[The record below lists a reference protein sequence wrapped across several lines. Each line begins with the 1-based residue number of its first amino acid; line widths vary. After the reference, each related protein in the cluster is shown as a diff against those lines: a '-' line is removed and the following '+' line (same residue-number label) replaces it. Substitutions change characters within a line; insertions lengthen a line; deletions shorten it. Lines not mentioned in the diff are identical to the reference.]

1 MDNSSGGKDVTL
13 DSIAIEVESDSRV
26 ASNNIQQLAQELLS
40 LKTATSGSFRN
51 LNNLANYLNNLK
63 DSSLGLS
70 SVKTELKN
78 LSSISTSLSS
88 LTNLGKATNLKSLIK
103 QLQQLPNLNEQ
114 LDPTVIDN
122 FTQKIQKLSTALEPL
137 ANNLEKINTGL
148 KSLPTSISKINNQT
162 NQMSTKRSTNIFTV
176 LTKGV
181 SGILVK
187 LQILGQNIQKVVS
200 RTTEMMSNA
209 SEYEEALNLFTV
221 TLGSYAK
228 EALSWITKFTD
239 ALHLDPSEVIQYMG
253 SFNSLIK
260 GLGVGSD
267 KAYLMSKNLTQ
278 LVYDLASFKNL
289 DIQTAFQKLQSA
301 MSGEIEPL
309 RNVGVALTQ
318 ATLQELLYSQGL
330 EVNVSNLDEA
340 TKAQLRYIQIM
351 KSSTEWQTDMARTL
365 ISPSNALRVMQ
376 QEFKKL
382 AKAIGSIFIP
392 IVMQVLPY
400 VMALTEMLTDLAN
413 RIASFFGYEITDID
427 YSNIKDGTEIL
438 GDMEKQADNTT
449 NALRTMLAPFDE
461 LNVVQEHTKGG
472 TGLGGLGEGLDLD
485 LPSYDALA
493 GLTKKLDENVE
504 KAKKNLNALLGT
516 AKKLA
521 IVFGGLWATKQL
533 LAFTGKVSDLYNILK
548 TGNGTLDKNNT
559 LFKRMIDRYK
569 SARSEG
575 NGFITSLRNMLT
587 PAQKVVA
594 TIGGMATAFGLAY
607 TSMKEVGNGSKSLTD
622 VLPLLTIAVG
632 GLATAVGLLV
642 NPLAG
647 IGVAITGV
655 IGGIIGYTK
664 GFNSVNDVVKETY
677 TTLDNYNTKMADLK
691 ATIAQTMTADN
702 TQIQNVQDLRNELS
716 LLVDENGKVKKGYE
730 DRVEYILNQLNGAL
744 GTEYK
749 LVDGQIQQYQEL
761 EKNIDNVI
769 AKKIAERTLD
779 TGQSAYDEAKSR
791 ENELWKARKTAIENT
806 TEAENNYKAI
816 TKEVEQVQDKIN
828 NMLLDPLIPRFRIEE
843 DKKEL
848 ARLKRQQTATY
859 ALYQNKKKLSDE
871 AVKNYD
877 KNQKLIRDYDSL
889 TADYFA
895 NNYNRMRISADQF
908 KDNIIQNEE
917 DIGEA
922 ILNKLEISEY
932 AYSQDYD
939 LYAKYDEQKLKLAQ
953 AQRDA
958 QIQSAKDTLV
968 RSTQS
973 VIDLTPSMISAWNKL
988 SKSSS
993 KAYTDGL
1000 NQLEPDVRQKV
1011 VSSVNALGYSS
1022 TLTTALDNAGTKL
1035 GKTLGKALGNSV
1047 TDSMK
1052 VDPTALAKKIND
1064 AFGHLHTVG
1073 GLLGLTKDLF
1083 PNITAREDGGFVPNS
1098 TLFYANEHG
1107 TPEFIGKI
1115 GNQTA
1120 VANNDQIVTSMTNAM
1135 VTAVSRMNFGGR
1147 GKTIVNVGNRTLYE
1161 GMGEYIDDDTDRYG
1175 TSYISI

>member
-1 MDNSSGGKDVTL
+1 MDNSSGGKDITL

-330 EVNVSNLDEA
+330 EVNISNLDEA

-427 YSNIKDGTEIL
+427 YSKYKYIGIAFSNTIGSIYNLDIIPVSFFKTFNSSKPYISNMYTTKRYLINAYYKENIIVANINSTD
-438 GDMEKQADNTT
+438 
-449 NALRTMLAPFDE
+449 
-461 LNVVQEHTKGG
+461 
-472 TGLGGLGEGLDLD
+472 
-485 LPSYDALA
+485 
-493 GLTKKLDENVE
+493 
-504 KAKKNLNALLGT
+504 LLGV
-516 AKKLA
+516 
-521 IVFGGLWATKQL
+521 I
-533 LAFTGKVSDLYNILK
+533 Y
-548 TGNGTLDKNNT
+548 
-559 LFKRMIDRYK
+559 
-569 SARSEG
+569 
-575 NGFITSLRNMLT
+575 
-587 PAQKVVA
+587 
-594 TIGGMATAFGLAY
+594 
-607 TSMKEVGNGSKSLTD
+607 
-622 VLPLLTIAVG
+622 
-632 GLATAVGLLV
+632 
-642 NPLAG
+642 G
-647 IGVAITGV
+647 I
-655 IGGIIGYTK
+655 K
-664 GFNSVNDVVKETY
+664 
-677 TTLDNYNTKMADLK
+677 
-691 ATIAQTMTADN
+691 
-702 TQIQNVQDLRNELS
+702 
-716 LLVDENGKVKKGYE
+716 
-730 DRVEYILNQLNGAL
+730 
-744 GTEYK
+744 
-749 LVDGQIQQYQEL
+749 
-761 EKNIDNVI
+761 
-769 AKKIAERTLD
+769 
-779 TGQSAYDEAKSR
+779 
-791 ENELWKARKTAIENT
+791 
-806 TEAENNYKAI
+806 
-816 TKEVEQVQDKIN
+816 
-828 NMLLDPLIPRFRIEE
+828 
-843 DKKEL
+843 
-848 ARLKRQQTATY
+848 
-859 ALYQNKKKLSDE
+859 
-871 AVKNYD
+871 
-877 KNQKLIRDYDSL
+877 
-889 TADYFA
+889 
-895 NNYNRMRISADQF
+895 
-908 KDNIIQNEE
+908 
-917 DIGEA
+917 
-922 ILNKLEISEY
+922 
-932 AYSQDYD
+932 
-939 LYAKYDEQKLKLAQ
+939 
-953 AQRDA
+953 
-958 QIQSAKDTLV
+958 
-968 RSTQS
+968 
-973 VIDLTPSMISAWNKL
+973 
-988 SKSSS
+988 
-993 KAYTDGL
+993 
-1000 NQLEPDVRQKV
+1000 
-1011 VSSVNALGYSS
+1011 
-1022 TLTTALDNAGTKL
+1022 
-1035 GKTLGKALGNSV
+1035 
-1047 TDSMK
+1047 
-1052 VDPTALAKKIND
+1052 
-1064 AFGHLHTVG
+1064 
-1073 GLLGLTKDLF
+1073 
-1083 PNITAREDGGFVPNS
+1083 
-1098 TLFYANEHG
+1098 
-1107 TPEFIGKI
+1107 
-1115 GNQTA
+1115 
-1120 VANNDQIVTSMTNAM
+1120 
-1135 VTAVSRMNFGGR
+1135 
-1147 GKTIVNVGNRTLYE
+1147 
-1161 GMGEYIDDDTDRYG
+1161 
-1175 TSYISI
+1175 

>member
-1 MDNSSGGKDVTL
+1 M
-13 DSIAIEVESDSRV
+13 
-26 ASNNIQQLAQELLS
+26 
-40 LKTATSGSFRN
+40 
-51 LNNLANYLNNLK
+51 
-63 DSSLGLS
+63 
-70 SVKTELKN
+70 
-78 LSSISTSLSS
+78 
-88 LTNLGKATNLKSLIK
+88 
-103 QLQQLPNLNEQ
+103 
-114 LDPTVIDN
+114 
-122 FTQKIQKLSTALEPL
+122 
-137 ANNLEKINTGL
+137 
-148 KSLPTSISKINNQT
+148 
-162 NQMSTKRSTNIFTV
+162 
-176 LTKGV
+176 
-181 SGILVK
+181 
-187 LQILGQNIQKVVS
+187 
-200 RTTEMMSNA
+200 
-209 SEYEEALNLFTV
+209 
-221 TLGSYAK
+221 
-228 EALSWITKFTD
+228 
-239 ALHLDPSEVIQYMG
+239 
-253 SFNSLIK
+253 
-260 GLGVGSD
+260 
-267 KAYLMSKNLTQ
+267 
-278 LVYDLASFKNL
+278 
-289 DIQTAFQKLQSA
+289 
-301 MSGEIEPL
+301 
-309 RNVGVALTQ
+309 
-318 ATLQELLYSQGL
+318 QELLYSQGL
-330 EVNVSNLDEA
+330 EVNISNLDEA

-449 NALRTMLAPFDE
+449 SALRTMLAPFDE

-533 LAFTGKVSDLYNILK
+533 LAFTGKVSDLYNVLK

-655 IGGIIGYTK
+655 IGGIVGYVKGLDETK
-664 GFNSVNDVVKETY
+664 DSVSEIYDALNAYD
-677 TTLDNYNTKMADLK
+677 TKMSELKKTIIDTISADDTQLK
-691 ATIAQTMTADN
+691 NI
-702 TQIQNVQDLRNELS
+702 QDLRNELS
-716 LLVDENGKVKKGYE
+716 LLVDENGKVKSGYE
-730 DRVEYILNQLNGAL
+730 ERVKYILNQLNGAL

-749 LVDGQIQQYQEL
+749 LVDGQIQQYKEL
-761 EKNIDNVI
+761 SESIDDVI
-769 AKKIAERTLD
+769 AKKIAERTLNAGED
-779 TGQSAYDEAKSR
+779 IYNNAKEQETVLWNIRQKAIEEASVAQQAYEENEEKIKAKQQEINDLMSDKFVSKSQLDAQNAKLTSLKRQREVLYKTFNESEKAVHDATKNFEANQRIIRSYDNLTTDIISNNYDKMRSSAEDFKNAIIQNDNDIGQSALNRLGIIEYTYEQDYKTYGQYDNLKKDLR
-791 ENELWKARKTAIENT
+791 DKQK
-806 TEAENNYKAI
+806 EAE
-816 TKEVEQVQDKIN
+816 
-828 NMLLDPLIPRFRIEE
+828 IE
-843 DKKEL
+843 
-848 ARLKRQQTATY
+848 
-859 ALYQNKKKLSDE
+859 S
-871 AVKNYD
+871 V
-877 KNQKLIRDYDSL
+877 
-889 TADYFA
+889 
-895 NNYNRMRISADQF
+895 
-908 KDNIIQNEE
+908 
-917 DIGEA
+917 
-922 ILNKLEISEY
+922 
-932 AYSQDYD
+932 
-939 LYAKYDEQKLKLAQ
+939 
-953 AQRDA
+953 
-958 QIQSAKDTLV
+958 KDTLV

-1035 GKTLGKALGNSV
+1035 GTTLGEALGNSV

-1052 VDPTALAKKIND
+1052 VDPTELAKKING

-1083 PNITAREDGGFVPNS
+1083 PYIIAREDGGFVPNS

-1135 VTAVSRMNFGGR
+1135 VTALRGMNFGGR

>member
-1 MDNSSGGKDVTL
+1 M
-13 DSIAIEVESDSRV
+13 
-26 ASNNIQQLAQELLS
+26 
-40 LKTATSGSFRN
+40 
-51 LNNLANYLNNLK
+51 
-63 DSSLGLS
+63 
-70 SVKTELKN
+70 
-78 LSSISTSLSS
+78 
-88 LTNLGKATNLKSLIK
+88 
-103 QLQQLPNLNEQ
+103 
-114 LDPTVIDN
+114 
-122 FTQKIQKLSTALEPL
+122 
-137 ANNLEKINTGL
+137 
-148 KSLPTSISKINNQT
+148 
-162 NQMSTKRSTNIFTV
+162 
-176 LTKGV
+176 
-181 SGILVK
+181 
-187 LQILGQNIQKVVS
+187 
-200 RTTEMMSNA
+200 
-209 SEYEEALNLFTV
+209 
-221 TLGSYAK
+221 
-228 EALSWITKFTD
+228 
-239 ALHLDPSEVIQYMG
+239 
-253 SFNSLIK
+253 
-260 GLGVGSD
+260 
-267 KAYLMSKNLTQ
+267 
-278 LVYDLASFKNL
+278 
-289 DIQTAFQKLQSA
+289 
-301 MSGEIEPL
+301 
-309 RNVGVALTQ
+309 
-318 ATLQELLYSQGL
+318 QELLYSQGL
-330 EVNVSNLDEA
+330 EVNISNLDEA

-449 NALRTMLAPFDE
+449 SALRTMLAPFDE

-504 KAKKNLNALLGT
+504 KAKKNLHALLGT

-642 NPLAG
+642 NPLTG

-655 IGGIIGYTK
+655 IGGIVGYVKGLDETK
-664 GFNSVNDVVKETY
+664 DSVSEIYDALNAYD
-677 TTLDNYNTKMADLK
+677 TKMSELKKTIIDTISADDTQLK
-691 ATIAQTMTADN
+691 SI
-702 TQIQNVQDLRNELS
+702 QDLRNELS
-716 LLVDENGKVKKGYE
+716 LLVDENGKVKSGYE
-730 DRVEYILNQLNGAL
+730 ERVKYILNQLNGAL

-749 LVDGQIQQYQEL
+749 LVDGQIQQYKEL
-761 EKNIDNVI
+761 SESIDDVI
-769 AKKIAERTLD
+769 AKKIAERTLNAGED
-779 TGQSAYDEAKSR
+779 IYNNAKEQETVLWNIRQKAIEEASVAQQAYEENEEKIKAKQQEINDLMSDKFVLKAQLDAQNAKLTSLKQQREVLYKTFNESEKAVHDATKNFEANQRIIRSYDNLTTDIISNNYDKMRSSAEDFKNAIIQNDNDIGQSALNRLGIIEYTYEQDYKTYGQYDNLKKDLR
-791 ENELWKARKTAIENT
+791 DKQK
-806 TEAENNYKAI
+806 EAE
-816 TKEVEQVQDKIN
+816 
-828 NMLLDPLIPRFRIEE
+828 IE
-843 DKKEL
+843 
-848 ARLKRQQTATY
+848 
-859 ALYQNKKKLSDE
+859 S
-871 AVKNYD
+871 V
-877 KNQKLIRDYDSL
+877 
-889 TADYFA
+889 
-895 NNYNRMRISADQF
+895 
-908 KDNIIQNEE
+908 
-917 DIGEA
+917 
-922 ILNKLEISEY
+922 
-932 AYSQDYD
+932 
-939 LYAKYDEQKLKLAQ
+939 
-953 AQRDA
+953 
-958 QIQSAKDTLV
+958 KDTLV

-1035 GKTLGKALGNSV
+1035 GTTLGEALGKNV

-1052 VDPTALAKKIND
+1052 VNPTELAKKING

-1073 GLLGLTKDLF
+1073 GLLGLAKDLF
-1083 PNITAREDGGFVPNS
+1083 PYIIAREDGGFVPNS

-1120 VANNDQIVTSMTNAM
+1120 VANNDQIITSMTNAM
-1135 VTAVSRMNFGGR
+1135 VTALSGMNFGGR